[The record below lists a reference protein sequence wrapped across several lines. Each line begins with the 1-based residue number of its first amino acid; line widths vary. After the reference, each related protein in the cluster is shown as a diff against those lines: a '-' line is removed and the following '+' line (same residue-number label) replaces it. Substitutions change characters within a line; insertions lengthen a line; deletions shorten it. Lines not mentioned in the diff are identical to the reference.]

1 MPTKLMWHTDNQC
14 ESMTEGNIRKRN
26 LTNQNIASYQLPFC
40 DDIKMYF
47 QVLMMIYVSIFNHIY
62 MFFTIDWAQR
72 RCYWQCNIQT
82 MQRTQAADLF
92 PAIDKYWMTT
102 IQYTTTI
109 HFIQVNRWHT
119 LICIFQMVL
128 LVKKKIGCQWNKY
141 NLTRSK
147 NRLNTFDV
155 QQVKIKH
162 IQWHILFVVIDSRLP
177 EKNILTNKQHPA
189 MPHCILILTYF
200 LINPIRSLVS
210 QHGPTV

>member
-1 MPTKLMWHTDNQC
+1 MTSLFLNHTSCVAKEPCHSHSASSLRQQYLPHLLQGEYKSCESQMINMPTKLMWHTDNQC

-92 PAIDKYWMTT
+92 PAIDKYWMTM

-128 LVKKKIGCQWNKY
+128 LV
-141 NLTRSK
+141 
-147 NRLNTFDV
+147 
-155 QQVKIKH
+155 
-162 IQWHILFVVIDSRLP
+162 
-177 EKNILTNKQHPA
+177 
-189 MPHCILILTYF
+189 
-200 LINPIRSLVS
+200 
-210 QHGPTV
+210 